1 MASRAILSNF
11 SEEQWTQNHPH
22 NFSGLIVGCTFSDNF
37 PPNSWMPIESTQTVP
52 QWLSMRHWG
61 KSAFYLLHM
70 TILYTVP
77 YFIYLLSLSLSNVLH
92 INPTHGKRFGSFQI
106 ERDCKISATLK
117 TMHSRFDSW
126 SNIHLLSIIE
136 AFLSGA
142 VRMSLVWISKA
153 VVSHIDEEAM
163 LQSVFYNIVIAI
175 LLVTVVGSTHLHL
188 VCHHLSTDGSLKSLA
203 RHPPHP
209 LIPRSGR
216 LPPPLIWRS
225 GSATVICLMLLFL
238 GQVTCQNFTLTWP
251 HYIQYFVPIILLLLQ
266 LQFLLSKF
274 TGSWDLSKLYRA
286 FHVVQSDDLFT

>member
-1 MASRAILSNF
+1 
-11 SEEQWTQNHPH
+11 
-22 NFSGLIVGCTFSDNF
+22 
-37 PPNSWMPIESTQTVP
+37 
-52 QWLSMRHWG
+52 
-61 KSAFYLLHM
+61 
-70 TILYTVP
+70 
-77 YFIYLLSLSLSNVLH
+77 
-92 INPTHGKRFGSFQI
+92 
-106 ERDCKISATLK
+106 
-117 TMHSRFDSW
+117 MHSRFNSW

-136 AFLSGA
+136 AFLSRA

-163 LQSVFYNIVIAI
+163 SLSVLYKIVIVV
-175 LLVTVVGSTHLHL
+175 LLVTVAVLTNLHV
-188 VCHHLSTDGSLKSLA
+188 VCHHLSTDGSPKDPP

-209 LIPRSGR
+209 LISRSAR
-216 LPPPLIWRS
+216 MPPPLIWTY

-251 HYIQYFVPIILLLLQ
+251 HYIQYFLPIILLLLW